1 MINKSTSLIRRI
13 FWMVSIATGVAG
25 LFIMIGTDLESSNW
39 WMVGLTGFIVFF
51 TGSVLTIIAN
61 DPVAFLAR
69 FVSILIAFN
78 YMLYRVFKLHTN
90 TTRKCYRLYIK
101 YDKDLNHVYYSA
113 YNIIYDSHPIDTI
126 TEIEDH

>member
-1 MINKSTSLIRRI
+1 MINESTSLIRRI

-25 LFIMIGTDLESSNW
+25 FFIMIGTDLESSNW

-61 DPVAFLAR
+61 DLVAFLAR
-69 FVSILIAFN
+69 LVSILIAFN

-90 TTRKCYRLYIK
+90 TTRKCYRLYRK

-113 YNIIYDSHPIDTI
+113 YNIIYDAHPIDTI